1 MATTLDTFKEFIHDE
16 KAWNMYVTGA
26 AGTGKTTDLAYSV
39 QYCIDNNIPY
49 AVCAFT
55 HKACS
60 VLRSK
65 LPENAIVITL
75 HSFLKKRPSI
85 NQDATSTAHVN
96 ISIKVGEQTIIPK
109 VIFIDEY
116 SMVGE
121 KDWLDI
127 GNMQDANYDGI
138 PEMKV
143 CWLGDPHQL
152 PPVGDVAC
160 VKPDG
165 DYQVTL
171 TKIYRNDNPLQIP
184 LTALISYMG
193 GKQPEPLVNV
203 PEYFERGLNI
213 VDEYCAKAGDSVM
226 LAYTNER
233 VEELNSLV
241 HDRLTGRTEVEYDD
255 TVFSPQT
262 RSHYKFIRWIPACDV
277 TYINMTWTDE
287 LHLGSK
293 YRTLEHLIN
302 TGLCEFAELED
313 EDGEV
318 LVHAVTF
325 GHYQYKL
332 QVSELTNEAVEAN
345 REIEDEHKG
354 VKASGWSR
362 ANPTHPLSRKRAKV
376 WRDCLSYK
384 DCVICLDF
392 PYAMTV
398 HKSQGSTYPR
408 VYLDMDDISK
418 VASRDFSMYLR
429 LTYVGVSR
437 AQYYVGTN

>member
-1 MATTLDTFKEFIHDE
+1 MATVDTFKNFMADE

-26 AGTGKTTDLAYSV
+26 AGTGKTTDLAHSV
-39 QYCIDNNIPY
+39 QYCIDENIPY
-49 AVCAFT
+49 VVCAFT
-55 HKACS
+55 HKACEI
-60 VLRSK
+60 LRSK
-65 LPENAIVITL
+65 LPNNVLVVTL

-96 ISIKVGEQTIIPK
+96 VSIKVGEQTIIPK
-109 VIFIDEY
+109 VVFIDEY

-121 KDWLDI
+121 KDWLDL
-127 GNMQDANYDGI
+127 GEMQDSNYDGI

-160 VKPDG
+160 VKPEG
-165 DYQVTL
+165 DYQVFL

-193 GKQPEPLVNV
+193 GEEPKPLDSV

-213 VDEYCAKAGDSVM
+213 IEEYCSSKHESII

-233 VEELNSLV
+233 VEEINESI
-241 HDRLTGRTEVEYDD
+241 HHKFTGRREVESGD

-262 RSHYKFIRWIPACDV
+262 RQQYTFIRWLPGPEV
-277 TYINMTWTDE
+277 TYIDMSWTDQ

-293 YRTLEHLIN
+293 YHTLEHLIN
-302 TGLCEFAELED
+302 TDLCEFAELED
-313 EDGEV
+313 EDGEIV
-318 LVHAVTF
+318 IHAVIF
-325 GHYQYKL
+325 GHYQYKIKT
-332 QVSELTNEAVEAN
+332 SELQNEAVEAN
-345 REIEDEHKG
+345 RAIEDEYKG
-354 VKASGWSR
+354 YKASGWSR
-362 ANPTHPLSRKRAKV
+362 ANPTHPMARKRAKA
-376 WRDCLSYK
+376 WRDCLSFK
-384 DCVICLDF
+384 DCVLCLDF

-398 HKSQGSTYPR
+398 HKSQGSTYPS

-429 LTYVGVSR
+429 LAYVGISR